1 MEQKKEQQTKK
12 NEILFLDPVCK
23 ENIWGGSRLKQEFH
37 YASAGEQTGE
47 CWGIS
52 AHPNGDGTVRG
63 GTFDGMHLSRLWK
76 EQPQLFGNPDTEQF
90 PLLAKIIDAREDLS
104 IQVHPDDSY
113 AKLHENGANGK
124 TECWY
129 IMDCTQPASLI
140 IGHHAS
146 TKEELV
152 QMIDQGKW
160 NELLREVPVKKG
172 DFIKIDPGTVHA
184 IKGGC
189 LIFETQQNSDIT
201 YRLYDY
207 GRLSNGKP
215 RELHLEKSIDVI
227 QVPAKDMEECI
238 FSADGLAKN
247 QMHLLLDCPY
257 FKVFK
262 IDVEGCVRLDQ
273 PYPFLAVS
281 VLEGSGCIDG
291 NQIQKGDHFILPS
304 GYGSFCLE
312 GEMSLIASAG

>member
-1 MEQKKEQQTKK
+1 MGK
-12 NEILFLDPVCK
+12 EILFLDPVCT
-23 ENIWGGSRLKQEFH
+23 ENIWGGSRLKHDFH

-52 AHPNGDGTVRG
+52 AHPNGDGTVKNG
-63 GTFDGMHLSRLWK
+63 SFAGMRLSEVWNT
-76 EQPQLFGNPDTEQF
+76 QPQLFGSDGTEDF

-113 AKLHENGANGK
+113 AKEHENGANGK

-129 IMDCTQPASLI
+129 ILDCTEPASLI
-140 IGHHAS
+140 IGHHAK

-152 QMIDQGKW
+152 QMIEEDRW
-160 NELLREVPVKKG
+160 NELLREIPVHKG
-172 DFIKIDPGTVHA
+172 DFINIEPGTVHA

-215 RELHLEKSIDVI
+215 RELHLQKSIDVI
-227 QVPAKDMEECI
+227 QVPAKDMDACIYPTNSLLKNRMNKLLECAY
-238 FSADGLAKN
+238 FS
-247 QMHLLLDCPY
+247 
-257 FKVFK
+257 VFRME
-262 IDVEGCVRLDQ
+262 IEGKAEFEQ
-273 PYPFLAVS
+273 EYPFLAVS
-281 VLEGSGCIDG
+281 VLEGSGSIDG
-291 NQIQKGDHFILPS
+291 SPLTKGDHFILPC

-312 GEMSLIASAG
+312 GDMLLMASTKGK